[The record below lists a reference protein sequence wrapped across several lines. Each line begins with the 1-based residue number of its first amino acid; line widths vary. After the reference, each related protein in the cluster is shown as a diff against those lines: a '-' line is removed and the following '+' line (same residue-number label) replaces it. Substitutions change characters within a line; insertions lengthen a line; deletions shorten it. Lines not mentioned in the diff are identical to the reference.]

1 MSGRTM
7 VPRGMTL
14 ADVAAYLS
22 LTPSGVSDWV
32 RRELIPGP
40 LPGTHRWDKKAI
52 DAALDKRS
60 GLVTNGSSAYDEWKA
75 RQNARAA

>member
-1 MSGRTM
+1 MHRATS
-7 VPRGMTL
+7 PRGMAL

-32 RRELIPGP
+32 RRGLIPGP
-40 LPGTHRWDKKAI
+40 IPGTHRWDKKAI

-60 GLVTNGSSAYDEWKA
+60 GIVANGSSAYDEWKA
-75 RQNARAA
+75 RQDARAA